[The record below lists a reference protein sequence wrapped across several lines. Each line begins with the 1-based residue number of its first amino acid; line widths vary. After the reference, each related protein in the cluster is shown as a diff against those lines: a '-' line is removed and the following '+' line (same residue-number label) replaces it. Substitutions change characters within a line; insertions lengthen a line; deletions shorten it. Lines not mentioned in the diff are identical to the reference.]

1 MNKSIK
7 KQITKAAQEYIS
19 KHGMRQSD
27 FAGKVDIRQE
37 YLTHIF
43 REGSDFT
50 IPTGGGKV
58 TVIADKYF
66 QKIAAFI
73 GFELT
78 KTYWDIKATPQLTAI
93 LATLEDA
100 KKHGTTAVIVGETG
114 AGKTHALRLF
124 QRKNPMDTLIVT
136 VGSNDNITD
145 LIDRI
150 CDVLGIT
157 TGKTRSRKL
166 RNIYWRLQHLREN
179 GHSPQ
184 LILDEAEY
192 MKQPAL
198 SAIKEI
204 YDHVNSH
211 ASLVLVGTQ
220 QLIDN
225 IDQLRKKNKPGMPQ
239 FYRRIKF
246 GIRNLPA
253 VDRNYREFLEG
264 LDKEVVRYLQ
274 VICDNYGELHDVLVP
289 VRREAERIDEEI
301 TVDLIKKVL
310 NLR

>member
-1 MNKSIK
+1 MKTSLK
-7 KQITKAAQEYIS
+7 KEITAAAKNYMDAH
-19 KHGMRQSD
+19 KMRQSD
-27 FAGKVDIRQE
+27 FGNKVGLNSSL
-37 YLTHIF
+37 LTHIF
-43 REGSDFT
+43 RLNSNFT
-50 IPTGGGKV
+50 IPTGGDKD

-66 QKIAAFI
+66 MKMANFI

-78 KTYWDIKATPQLTAI
+78 KSYWDIKATPQLTAI

-100 KKHGTTAVIVGETG
+100 KQHGTTAVIVGETG

-145 LIDRI
+145 LIERI
-150 CDVLGIT
+150 CDVLHIT
-157 TGKTRSRKL
+157 SGKTRSRKL
-166 RNIYWRLQHLREN
+166 RNIYWRLQELREN
-179 GHSPQ
+179 GHNPQ

-204 YDHVNSH
+204 YDHVNDH

-220 QLIDN
+220 QLIEN
-225 IDQLRKKNKPGMPQ
+225 IDQLRKKNRPGMPQ

-246 GIRNLPA
+246 GIRTLPA
-253 VDRNYREFLEG
+253 VDRRYSLFIDG
-264 LDKEVVRYLQ
+264 LSKEVVQYLQ
-274 VICDNYGELHDVLVP
+274 IICDNYGELHDVLVP
-289 VRREAERIDEEI
+289 VRREAERTEQEI
-301 TVDLIKKVL
+301 TVNLIKTVL

>member
-1 MNKSIK
+1 MKNST
-7 KQITKAAQEYIS
+7 KQQIVTAAKEYIA
-19 KHGMRQSD
+19 KHDMRQKD
-27 FAGKVDIRQE
+27 FANKVDIRAE
-37 YLTHIF
+37 YLTHLF
-43 REGSDFT
+43 REDSDFT
-50 IPTGGGKV
+50 IPTGGDKP
-58 TVIADKYF
+58 TLIADKYF
-66 QKIAAFI
+66 FKIANFI
-73 GFELT
+73 GLELT
-78 KTYWDIKATPQLTAI
+78 KSYWDIKPTPQLTAI

-150 CDVLGIT
+150 CEVLHIT

-166 RNIYWRLQHLREN
+166 RNIYWRLQNLRDN
-179 GHSPQ
+179 GHNPQ

-204 YDHVNSH
+204 YDHVNDH

-220 QLIDN
+220 QLLDN

-239 FYRRIKF
+239 FYRRVKF
-246 GIRNLPA
+246 GIRVLPPIDRAYNL
-253 VDRNYREFLEG
+253 FIEG
-264 LDKEVVRYLQ
+264 LSKEVVQYLR

-289 VRREAERIDEEI
+289 VRREAERTEEEI
-301 TVDLIKKVL
+301 TVPFIKKVL
-310 NLR
+310 NLK